1 MNVEMQFINA
11 IQQSGITPPSQII
24 ADGDIHRFSSN
35 GKSKDE
41 AGWYVLHDDG
51 VAAGSFGDWRTGINQ
66 TWCADIGRQLTNAE
80 QAAYK
85 ARINEMKA
93 KREAEDIKS
102 KAEAKERANDI
113 WSKSLSVTDHA
124 YLTNKGVKAH
134 GIKQSNDALV
144 IPLRA
149 DGDIHSLQFINTDGT
164 KRFLTNGRI
173 KGCYFSIGKPQDV
186 IYICE
191 GYATGASIYEA
202 TGAAVVVAFN
212 AGNLLTV
219 AQVIRAKYPTIKLVI
234 CADDDANQIGMTK
247 AKEAAIAVGGYVVIP
262 DFGETRPEKATDF
275 NDLHQLKGLDVVK
288 QQLDAHSEPTS
299 NYLSAGEASISNSG
313 WLSPASLYQDV
324 LSKPYPIDALPT
336 GIRNAVNEVLEFT
349 QCPPALAACSA
360 LSALSLAAQHI
371 ANVSRAEGLTSPV
384 SIYTLAVAE
393 SGERKTSVDKHFTSA
408 ISAWESYQADL
419 LKDDIKRQYVNHQ
432 AWTMQ
437 FEGLK
442 QKIKETAKKQKPT
455 QALTQELHDLKFEE
469 PESVRVPRLIYGDV
483 TPEQLA
489 FSLAKGWPSAGV
501 LSSEAGIVFGS
512 HGMSG
517 DSAMRS
523 MSQLNVLWEGGK
535 LNIDRRT
542 SDSYS
547 VQDARLTMGLAVQA
561 DTVKNFFDNSKQL
574 ARGTGFAARFLIAW
588 PDSTQGK
595 RLYKEPPKAWPHL
608 TRFNQ
613 RITAL
618 LDKLPTLTNFGGI
631 EPKTL
636 DFTPQAKEA
645 WINFHNE
652 VERALSHDGD
662 LSDLRD
668 VASKA
673 ADNVAR
679 IAALFH
685 LFDGSEKDSIH
696 AEFIEAAGAIVEWHL
711 YEAKR
716 FLQQI
721 ATPSHIA
728 NAIKID
734 NYILRYCREHNTDV
748 IQQNH
753 IRKYGAIRDSKL
765 MKDALNELAE
775 ANRIKIFLDD
785 KTHMVQ
791 VNPELLEVNHVG

>member
-1 MNVEMQFINA
+1 
-11 IQQSGITPPSQII
+11 
-24 ADGDIHRFSSN
+24 
-35 GKSKDE
+35 
-41 AGWYVLHDDG
+41 
-51 VAAGSFGDWRTGINQ
+51 
-66 TWCADIGRQLTNAE
+66 
-80 QAAYK
+80 
-85 ARINEMKA
+85 
-93 KREAEDIKS
+93 
-102 KAEAKERANDI
+102 
-113 WSKSLSVTDHA
+113 
-124 YLTNKGVKAH
+124 
-134 GIKQSNDALV
+134 V

-149 DGDIHSLQFINTDGT
+149 DGEIQSLQFINADGT
-164 KRFLTNGRI
+164 KRFLTDGRI
-173 KGCYFSIGKPQDV
+173 KGCYLSIGSPQDV

-219 AQVIRAKYPTIKLVI
+219 SQAIRAKYPTIKLVM
-234 CADDDANQIGMTK
+234 CADDDANQTGVTI
-247 AKEAAIAVGGYVVIP
+247 ANEAASVVGGYVVIP
-262 DFGETRPEKATDF
+262 DFGEPRPENATDF
-275 NDLHQLKGLDVVK
+275 NDLYQLKGLEAVK
-288 QQLDAHSEPTS
+288 LGVAQVARVQIAEPVNSE
-299 NYLSAGEASISNSG
+299 
-313 WLSPASLYQDV
+313 WLSPASLFQEV
-324 LSKPYPIDALPT
+324 NSSPYPIDALPI
-336 GIRNAVNEVLEFT
+336 GIRHAVNEVLEFT

-360 LSALSLAAQHI
+360 LSALSLATQHL
-371 ANVSRAEGLTSPV
+371 ANVRRAEGLTSPV

-408 ISAWESYQADL
+408 ISAWESYQAEL

-442 QKIKETAKKQKPT
+442 QKIKETAKNQKPVD
-455 QALTQELHDLKFEE
+455 ALTRQLNELKFDE
-469 PESVRVPRLIYGDV
+469 PEAIRVPRLIYGDV

-489 FSLAKGWPSAGV
+489 FSLSKGWPSAGV

-523 MSQLNVLWEGGK
+523 MSQINVLWEGGK

-574 ARGTGFAARFLIAW
+574 ARGTGFTARFLIAW
-588 PDSTQGK
+588 PDSTQGN
-595 RLYKEPPKAWPHL
+595 RMYKEPPKAWPSL

-613 RITAL
+613 RITDL
-618 LDKLPTLTNFGGI
+618 LDRLPTLTDAGGI

-636 DFTPQAKEA
+636 DFTPEAKKA
-645 WINFHNE
+645 WIHFHDE
-652 VERALSHDGD
+652 VERELGQDGIM
-662 LSDLRD
+662 SDLKD

-685 LFDGSEKDSIH
+685 LFEYRETDNIN
-696 AEFIEAAGAIVEWHL
+696 AELVEAASDIVTWHL
-711 YEAKR
+711 FEAKR

-721 ATPSHIA
+721 ATPTHIS
-728 NAIKID
+728 NAIKLD
-734 NYILRYCREHNTDV
+734 AYILKYCREHKADV
-748 IQQNH
+748 LSQNY
-753 IRKYGAIRDSKL
+753 ILQRGPIRDAKTLKTAL
-765 MKDALNELAE
+765 MELVE
-775 ANRIKIFLDD
+775 ANRIKLFTEG
-785 KTHMVQ
+785 KASMVQ
-791 VNPELLEVNHVG
+791 VNPELLGVEYAE

>member
-11 IQQSGITPPSQII
+11 IQQSGMTPPSQII

-35 GKSKDE
+35 GKSNDE

-51 VAAGSFGDWRTGINQ
+51 IAAGSFGDWRTGITQ

-80 QAAYK
+80 QAAHS
-85 ARINEMKA
+85 ARIKAMKD
-93 KREAEDIKS
+93 KREADDIKS
-102 KAEAKERANDI
+102 KAEAKTRANDI
-113 WSKSLSVTDHA
+113 WSKSVSVTDHA
-124 YLTNKGVKAH
+124 YLTKKGVKAY

-149 DGDIHSLQFINTDGT
+149 DGEIQSLQFINADGT
-164 KRFLTNGRI
+164 KRFLTDGRI

-191 GYATGASIYEA
+191 GYATGVSIYEA

-219 AQVIRAKYPTIKLVI
+219 SQAIRAKYPTIKLVM
-234 CADDDANQIGMTK
+234 CADDDANQTGVTK
-247 AKEAAIAVGGYVVIP
+247 ANEAASVVGGYVVIP
-262 DFGETRPEKATDF
+262 DFGESRPEKATDF
-275 NDLHQLKGLDVVK
+275 NDLHQLKGLEAVK
-288 QQLDAHSEPTS
+288 LGVAQVARVQIAEPVNSE
-299 NYLSAGEASISNSG
+299 
-313 WLSPASLYQDV
+313 WLSPASLFQEV
-324 LSKPYPIDALPT
+324 KPSPYPIDALPT
-336 GIRNAVNEVLEFT
+336 GIRNAVNEVLDFT

-360 LSALSLAAQHI
+360 LSALSLAAQHL
-371 ANVSRAEGLTSPV
+371 ANVRRAEGLTSPV

-393 SGERKTSVDKHFTSA
+393 SGERKTSVDKHFTTA

-442 QKIKETAKKQKPT
+442 QKIKETAKNQKPVD
-455 QALTQELHDLKFEE
+455 ALTRQLNELKFDE
-469 PESVRVPRLIYGDV
+469 PEAIRVPRLIYGDV

-523 MSQLNVLWEGGK
+523 MSQINVLWEGGK

-588 PDSTQGK
+588 PDSTQGS
-595 RLYKEPPKAWPHL
+595 RLYKEPPKAWPSL
-608 TRFNQ
+608 KRFNQ
-613 RITAL
+613 RITDL
-618 LDKLPTLTNFGGI
+618 LDRLPTLTDAGGI

-636 DFTPQAKEA
+636 DFTPEAKKA
-645 WINFHNE
+645 WIEFHNE

-662 LSDLRD
+662 LSELRD

-685 LFDGSEKDSIH
+685 LFEYSDTDSIN
-696 AEFIEAAGAIVEWHL
+696 AELIEAASDVVTWHL
-711 YEAKR
+711 FEAKR

-734 NYILRYCREHNTDV
+734 NYILRYCREHNTNV

-753 IRKYGAIRDSKL
+753 IRKHGAIRDTKL
-765 MKDALNELAE
+765 LKEALNELAE
-775 ANRIKIFLDD
+775 ANRIRIVLEGR
-785 KTHMVQ
+785 TSMVE
-791 VNPELLEVNHVG
+791 VNPELLEANHVK